1 MSVHTQLTKFTEDD
15 FIKNFS
21 FSFLGNGKVGYVL
34 GVRCEVGKF
43 LEWSLVHTQNKCTHN
58 TLKGTII
65 RR

>member
-43 LEWSLVHTQNKCTHN
+43 LSLVTCAHTKQVHTQHTQ
-58 TLKGTII
+58 GDYY
-65 RR
+65 